1 MEVKVREIV
10 EPKIADEQCGFR
22 PGRSATDQVF
32 TLQQVQEKAWE
43 YAQSVFLAF
52 VDLEKAYDR
61 VPRDKLWEC
70 LREYGVDEELLRA
83 IQALYKQ
90 STACVRVGGIKSTP
104 FTVGVGLR
112 QGCVLSPIL
121 FATFMDRIERRS
133 RGPQCVKIGDV
144 EVSRL
149 LFADDLV
156 LLTSSQEDLQRALD
170 RFAAECEVD
179 GMRVSTSKTE
189 VMVWA
194 REPVDCTLHV
204 SGVQLRQVEE
214 FKYLGVLFSSDGR
227 WERELSRR
235 INLASAV
242 MRELGKMAGN
252 AWLSMEAQV
261 TIYNSLFKS
270 VLTYGHESW
279 ILTERIRSRVQA
291 AEMRFLRRIVGVSR
305 IDQIR
310 NSRIREAIAIESL
323 LLQVER
329 SQLQWLGHVLRM
341 PNCRLVKQVFD
352 AVPDGQRPVGR
363 PRTRWIDQMDA
374 LLRRAGTNLN
384 DAVAIAGD
392 RLEWQ
397 RLVSRLPPRPEWIR
411 RVVDE

>member
-1 MEVKVREIV
+1 M
-10 EPKIADEQCGFR
+10 
-22 PGRSATDQVF
+22 
-32 TLQQVQEKAWE
+32 
-43 YAQSVFLAF
+43 
-52 VDLEKAYDR
+52 
-61 VPRDKLWEC
+61 
-70 LREYGVDEELLRA
+70 
-83 IQALYKQ
+83 
-90 STACVRVGGIKSTP
+90 
-104 FTVGVGLR
+104 
-112 QGCVLSPIL
+112 
-121 FATFMDRIERRS
+121 
-133 RGPQCVKIGDV
+133 
-144 EVSRL
+144 
-149 LFADDLV
+149 
-156 LLTSSQEDLQRALD
+156 
-170 RFAAECEVD
+170 
-179 GMRVSTSKTE
+179 
-189 VMVWA
+189 
-194 REPVDCTLHV
+194 
-204 SGVQLRQVEE
+204 EE

-242 MRELGKMAGN
+242 MRELGTMAGN

-411 RVVDE
+411 RVTIMNE